1 MILSILIIA
10 NCQTKQTNNIKSSP
24 EAIFEDFIYFPNK
37 PFNLISFNNSEL
49 DNQEILLNNDF
60 VFLDANSYFR
70 SKDSTTIFLDD
81 SFESFTVYLK
91 SKKLL
96 NQSKSLYDLLKS
108 NSSQSNGS
116 LTFTE
121 FIIDKSK
128 SNNYSI
134 TFFKT
139 LKFIRLKYQR
149 FK

>member
-24 EAIFEDFIYFPNK
+24 ETIFEDFSYFPNK

>member
-1 MILSILIIA
+1 LSILIIES
-10 NCQTKQTNNIKSSP
+10 CQDKQKSNLVLPSKVVLH
-24 EAIFEDFIYFPNK
+24 DLHDFPNK
-37 PFNLISFNNSEL
+37 PFNQINFSNSESE
-49 DNQEILLNNDF
+49 NQTVLLNNGF
-60 VFLDANSYFR
+60 VFMDNNSFYR

-81 SFESFTVYLK
+81 SFDIFTVYLK
-91 SKKLL
+91 SNKLL

-121 FIIDKSK
+121 FIIDISK

-139 LKFIRLKYQR
+139 VKFIRLKYQR